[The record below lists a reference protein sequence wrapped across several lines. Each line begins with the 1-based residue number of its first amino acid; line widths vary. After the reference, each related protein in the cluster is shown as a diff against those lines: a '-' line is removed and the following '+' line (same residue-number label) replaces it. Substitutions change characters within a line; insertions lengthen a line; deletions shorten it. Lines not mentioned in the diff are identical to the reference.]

1 MKQHL
6 VALVLLSAVVSA
18 TAFAQNNTAREP
30 TLHGALTYKV
40 QDNPDVSSVG
50 QAEGTRGFK
59 SLPSTMLQLSERSS
73 NLILRYPI
81 CMTKGAANPG
91 WLGIA
96 LLRGAKLSCMT
107 AKGESALFWT
117 LSSKPNQPITW
128 MNASSASPEPRST
141 LVVATQHTPPRP
153 LRPCISNNPTQAFA
167 GYIGEDG
174 KCYGK
179 NSSNGQISATS
190 YMVPVTQASG
200 AGAKPFQGWAPAAPG
215 FIPHGAHKVT
225 TPDKQG
231 NVAVVG
237 ARAALTL
244 CRINV
249 GNVSWPGWIK
259 GNNCHAFTYANNKT
273 SNVQSSTFAVFRTVD
288 FNEASS
294 PPYAFNS
301 TGGKPFYACVAW
313 VTDRNFPLWGF
324 TNNPSACTNGSQT
337 STKNVKLVRLPAEQG
352 GRA

>member
-6 VALVLLSAVVSA
+6 AAIILLSAIVSA
-18 TAFAQNNTAREP
+18 TAFAQNNTVREP

-40 QDNPDVSSVG
+40 QGNPDAKSVG
-50 QAEGTRGFK
+50 QPEGTRGFK
-59 SLPSTMLQLSERSS
+59 SLPATMLQLNERSS
-73 NLILRYPI
+73 NLFVRHPI
-81 CMTKGAANPG
+81 CMTKGSANAG

-96 LLRGAKLSCMT
+96 LIRGDKLSCMT
-107 AKGESALFWT
+107 HKGESALFWT

-167 GYIGEDG
+167 GYIGDDG
-174 KCYGK
+174 RCYGK
-179 NSSNGQISATS
+179 NSSNGQVSATS
-190 YMVPVTQASG
+190 YMVPVTQARG

-225 TPDKQG
+225 TPKMIG
-231 NVAVVG
+231 SVAVSG
-237 ARAALTL
+237 ALATRML
-244 CRINV
+244 CRANV
-249 GNVSWPGWIK
+249 GGLSWPGWVE
-259 GNNCHAFTYANNKT
+259 GNSCKAFTYANNKT
-273 SNVQSSTFAVFRTVD
+273 SSTTASTFAVFRTVA
-288 FNEASS
+288 FNEDAS
-294 PPYAFNS
+294 PPYAFHS
-301 TGGKPFYACVAW
+301 QGGKAFYACVAW
-313 VTDRNFPLWGF
+313 GAGDRPLWGF